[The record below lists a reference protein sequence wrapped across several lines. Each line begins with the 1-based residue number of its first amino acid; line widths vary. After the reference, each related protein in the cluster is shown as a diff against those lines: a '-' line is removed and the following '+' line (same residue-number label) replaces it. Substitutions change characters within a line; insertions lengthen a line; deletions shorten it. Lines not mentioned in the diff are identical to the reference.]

1 MRRHHVQARRLLSIE
16 AMKQLVLFTLLLASS
31 IPLTA
36 GCSAQSDTEVDS
48 AYVPSDTVEIVA
60 SSRNSFAPNP
70 PEGSTCRG
78 TDDTFTFRVA
88 TRELSFR
95 SCRRQASRLYDYS
108 TGSRVLSVEEA
119 KPVIAALNAVRAPDR
134 KYCAED
140 VGATSLR
147 VATSA
152 GANELIDAQ
161 NACNEAPGTYV
172 DGIDDVLS
180 AMRPLTK
187 AP

>member
-1 MRRHHVQARRLLSIE
+1 MPFAI
-16 AMKQLVLFTLLLASS
+16 
-31 IPLTA
+31 
-36 GCSAQSDTEVDS
+36 GCSAQSDTEVDG

-60 SSRNSFAPNP
+60 SNRNSYAPNP
-70 PEGSTCRG
+70 PAGSTCRG
-78 TDDTFTFRVA
+78 TDDTFTFKIA

-95 SCRRQASRLYDYS
+95 ACRRQASGLYDYS

-119 KPVIAALNAVRAPDR
+119 KPVFAALNAVRDAER

-161 NACNEAPGTYV
+161 NACNGAPGTYV
-172 DGIDDVLS
+172 DGIDDVLR
-180 AMRPLTK
+180 AMGPLTK
-187 AP
+187 GP